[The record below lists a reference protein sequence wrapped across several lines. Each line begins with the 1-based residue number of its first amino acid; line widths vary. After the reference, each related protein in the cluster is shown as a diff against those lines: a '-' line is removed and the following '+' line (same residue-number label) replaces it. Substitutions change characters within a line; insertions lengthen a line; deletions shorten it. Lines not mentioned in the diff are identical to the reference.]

1 MASTEHQEYIQKKV
15 NPILESLVTA
25 ILLDK
30 PDDAVGFMISW
41 LSAKA
46 AGGGSEAD
54 NLRLR
59 INAVKQ
65 EIADL
70 ENKLALADESDDND
84 DDVVDEL
91 PPPPVKK
98 GPRGSVS
105 AEAYGQWNKKKDY
118 KPVEIPKSDEAKAR
132 IRQVLQGSFLFSTL
146 EESELEIV
154 VMAMEEVKPAAGERI
169 IQQNDDG
176 DCLYVIEEGV
186 CQCKINKGLEGE
198 VVVKTCE
205 AGDAFGELALLY
217 NCPRAASVDAAEPSV
232 LWKLDRLTFNAIV
245 KDAAS
250 KKREKYIAFLQGVQ
264 IIKDLG
270 GYEVSQLADALKP
283 SIVPAG
289 SNVVTQGESGDTF
302 YLVEDGALYA
312 WKGNSPDI
320 SLLEYGPG
328 QFFGELALLRND
340 LRQANVTT
348 RSDCKLLS
356 VDRKTFS
363 RLLGPLQ
370 QILEKNASANY

>member
-1 MASTEHQEYIQKKV
+1 MTSTEHQEYIQKKV

-30 PDDAVGFMISW
+30 PDDSVGFMVSW
-41 LSAKA
+41 LSSKA
-46 AGGGSEAD
+46 AGGGAEAD

-59 INAVKQ
+59 INALKQ

-70 ENKLALADESDDND
+70 ENKVALADESEDND
-84 DDVVDEL
+84 DDVVDDL
-91 PPPPVKK
+91 PPPPTKK

-105 AEAYGQWNKKKDY
+105 AEAYGAWNKKKEFI
-118 KPVEIPKSDEAKAR
+118 PTEIPKSDEAKAR

-146 EESELEIV
+146 EPSELEIV
-154 VMAMEEVKPAAGERI
+154 VMAMEERRPAAGERV

-186 CQCKINKGLEGE
+186 FECKIRQGGE
-198 VVVKTCE
+198 DVVVKTCE
-205 AGDAFGELALLY
+205 PGDAFGELALLY
-217 NCPRAASVDAAEPSV
+217 NCPRAASVDSTGNAI
-232 LWKLDRLTFNAIV
+232 LWKLDRATFNAIV

-250 KKREKYIAFLQGVQ
+250 KKREKYMSFLQGVQ

-270 GYEVSQLADALKP
+270 EYEVSQLADALKP
-283 SIVPAG
+283 STVPANT
-289 SNVVTQGESGDTF
+289 NVVTQGESGDTF
-302 YLVEDGALYA
+302 YLVEEGALYA

-348 RSDCKLLS
+348 RSETKVLS